1 MNRASV
7 ILCLGLACFGCKP
20 AAAPVNNAQSN
31 AEKSAPADPA
41 LPRPGL
47 YRITESAMWLS
58 GAGEIAPPAE
68 TATLCV
74 PALDLT
80 AFGSWAAGKLVP
92 RCPSSI
98 TLGKGG
104 FDAQASCTDPEL
116 GDIDVTSHAQYSPDS
131 IDVDSDLFD
140 GTDTMR
146 ISSAY
151 RRVGD
156 C

>member
-1 MNRASV
+1 MNRTRA
-7 ILCLGLACFGCKP
+7 ILCLGLTCIGCKP
-20 AAAPVNNAQSN
+20 VAEPVDNAQAN
-31 AEKSAPADPA
+31 TETTAPADRS
-41 LPRPGL
+41 LPKPGL
-47 YRITESAMWLS
+47 YRITEPATWLS
-58 GAGEIAPPAE
+58 GSGEIAPSAV
-68 TATLCV
+68 TATLCI

-80 AFGSWAAGKLVP
+80 SFAAWAAGKLVP

-116 GDIDVTSHAQYSPDS
+116 GDIDVTSHAHYSPDS

-140 GTDTMR
+140 GIATMR

-151 RRVGD
+151 RRAGG